1 MLLFDAIE
9 VFDCNIV
16 VVVAA
21 TVDDDDDD
29 IADELALVGVND
41 DE

>member
-1 MLLFDAIE
+1 MFDAIE